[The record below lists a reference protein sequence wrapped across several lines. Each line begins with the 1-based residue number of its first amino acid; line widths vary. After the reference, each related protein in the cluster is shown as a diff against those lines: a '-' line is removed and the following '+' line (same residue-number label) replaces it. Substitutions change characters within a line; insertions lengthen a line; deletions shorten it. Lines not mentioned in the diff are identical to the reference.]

1 MKTFKTHQRINNF
14 TICGYVDD
22 ELLFYKQS
30 FGKFTK
36 DSFLKRYHPGFSL
49 FNSEVHAMNTLSELK
64 RTDYRFRN
72 SDKPKR
78 LKFIQT
84 AKVVKVHI
92 DTDVCC
98 SVEI

>member
-1 MKTFKTHQRINNF
+1 MKTFKNKYRVNNF
-14 TICGYVDD
+14 AICGIVDGK
-22 ELLFYKQS
+22 LLFYKHT

-36 DSFLKRYHPGFSL
+36 DSFVIRYSPNFQQYNG
-49 FNSEVHAMNTLSELK
+49 EVHAKNTLLELI
-64 RTDYRFRN
+64 RTDHRIRN
-72 SDKPKR
+72 SDKEKR